1 MQIILKDAAKSDD
14 VVFNVS
20 QIVYILTQMRYDY
33 VRIRQ

>member
-20 QIVYILTQMRYDY
+20 QTVYILTQMRYDY